1 MLKINSVGRLFCK
14 MQMVTVAHKKLWLQ
28 VPSLLRDH
36 PLMCMHFKLEAVLLP
51 FLGCLSSLHR
61 GSPGLLDCTGKKRD
75 LLKPVWGRTLQEN
88 LKAGAGVGC
97 SSSAGGWWGDNAASL
112 TQESLP
118 RKYQGKE
125 ATELITPKY
134 LEKVDIHRYTF
145 SSRSLSQLLA
155 PPNIPL

>member
-1 MLKINSVGRLFCK
+1 MLKTNSVGRLFCK

-36 PLMCMHFKLEAVLLP
+36 PLMCLHFKLEAVLLP
-51 FLGCLSSLHR
+51 FLGCLSSHHR
-61 GSPGLLDCTGKKRD
+61 GSLGLLDCTGKKRD

-88 LKAGAGVGC
+88 LKQGVGC
-97 SSSAGGWWGDNAASL
+97 SGNAGGCWGNNAASL
-112 TQESLP
+112 TQKSLT

-134 LEKVDIHRYTF
+134 LDKVEVYCYTF
-145 SSRSLSQLLA
+145 SSRSLSQLLG
-155 PPNIPL
+155 PLNTSL